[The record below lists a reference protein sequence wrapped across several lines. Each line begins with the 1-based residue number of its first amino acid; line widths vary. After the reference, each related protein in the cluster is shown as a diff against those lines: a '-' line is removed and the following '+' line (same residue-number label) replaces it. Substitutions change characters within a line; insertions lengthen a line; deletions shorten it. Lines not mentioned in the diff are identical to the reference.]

1 MKLRLAG
8 VIMWRVLLF
17 ALACWH
23 GSAACAP
30 LRVVFNADKPPFA
43 FINGDGK
50 AAGTE
55 IDILGMALE
64 RLGHQLVPVAVSKAR
79 LAVTVK
85 AGQADIGLSV
95 QGEDGDGLYY
105 SDYFS
110 KFENVAVS
118 RKADKL
124 KLHSLADL
132 DKYRF
137 VIWQGGWNDLGPSFA
152 ARYRPDA
159 QGRFPSNYVQSSSQE
174 IQSRVFWNKRVEVI
188 VVDRAIF
195 AWYRRQL
202 APAIKADEELVFH
215 DIFDSTTNYG
225 AVFSDRALR
234 DRVNAMLRAMREDGS
249 IRQIMARYK

>member
-1 MKLRLAG
+1 
-8 VIMWRVLLF
+8 MWRILLF
-17 ALACWH
+17 AMACWH
-23 GSAACAP
+23 GSPACAP
-30 LRVVFNADKPPFA
+30 LRVAFNADKPPFA
-43 FINGDGK
+43 FVDASGK
-50 AAGTE
+50 ATGTE
-55 IDILGMALE
+55 IDILSLVLE
-64 RLGHQLVPVAVSKAR
+64 RLGHQLVPVAISKAR
-79 LAVTVK
+79 LEVTVK

-95 QGEDGDGLYY
+95 QGKDGDGLYF

-118 RKADKL
+118 RKADKV
-124 KLHSLADL
+124 KLHSLDDL

-152 ARYRPDA
+152 SRYKANA
-159 QGRFPSNYVQSSSQE
+159 QGQFPRNYVQSSSQE
-174 IQSRVFWNKRVEVI
+174 LQARAFWNKRVDVI

-202 APAIKADEELVFH
+202 AASIKVDEEIVFH

-225 AVFSDRALR
+225 AVFADKALR
-234 DRVNAMLRAMREDGS
+234 DRVNAVLRAMRDDGS

>member
-1 MKLRLAG
+1 
-8 VIMWRVLLF
+8 MWRVLLF
-17 ALACWH
+17 ALACWN

-30 LRVVFNADKPPFA
+30 LRVAFNADKPPFA
-43 FINGDGK
+43 FVDGSGK
-50 AAGTE
+50 ASGTE
-55 IDILGMALE
+55 IDILGMALV

-79 LAVTVK
+79 IEVTVK

-95 QGEDGDGLYY
+95 QGKDGDGLYY

-118 RKADKL
+118 RKADKV
-124 KLHSLADL
+124 SLRRLDDL

-137 VIWQGGWNDLGPSFA
+137 VIWHGGWNDLGPSFA
-152 ARYRPDA
+152 ARYKPNA
-159 QGRFPSNYVQSSSQE
+159 QGQFPSNYVQSSSQE

-188 VVDRAIF
+188 VVDRTIF

-202 APAIKADEELVFH
+202 APSIKVDEELVFH

-225 AVFSDRALR
+225 AVFSDKALR
-234 DRVNAMLRAMREDGS
+234 DRVNGMLRTMHDDGS
-249 IRQIMARYK
+249 IRQILARYR

>member
-1 MKLRLAG
+1 MG
-8 VIMWRVLLF
+8 GIMWRVLLF

-23 GSAACAP
+23 GSAVCSP
-30 LRVVFNADKPPFA
+30 LRVAFNSDKPPFA
-43 FINGDGK
+43 FIDASGK
-50 AAGTE
+50 PAGTE
-55 IDILGMALE
+55 IDILGTALE

-79 LAVTVK
+79 LEVTVR

-95 QGEDGDGLYY
+95 QGKDGDGLYY

-118 RKADKL
+118 RKADKV
-124 KLHSLADL
+124 SLRHLGDL

-137 VIWQGGWNDLGPSFA
+137 VIWQGAWNDLGPDFA
-152 ARYRPDA
+152 ARYKPNA
-159 QGRFPSNYVQSSSQE
+159 QGQFPTNYVQSSSQE
-174 IQSRVFWNKRVEVI
+174 IQSRAFWNKRVEVI

-202 APAIKADEELVFH
+202 AASVKTDEELVFH

-225 AVFSDRALR
+225 AVFSDKALR
-234 DRVNAMLRAMREDGS
+234 DRVNGVLRAMHDDGS
-249 IRQIMARYK
+249 IRQILARYR